1 MSWWRLGARREVS
14 AEQVVAALD
23 QQDDRRARSLVR
35 RLIEQRGL
43 DLAIAKLNYDAW
55 KYQPSSSQFHQAAGS
70 RLKLMAEG
78 DLAISEILNVYHD
91 YAAVTQGRLGLEN
104 SQLLSLAEHFAAP
117 ESINEAA
124 DLVRRVLHEDDEN
137 PQLPHAMLNIANV
150 FADIDA
156 PHSRRLLYDIIGL
169 FPESPEARI
178 AKKTLGK

>member
-1 MSWWRLGARREVS
+1 M
-14 AEQVVAALD
+14 AALVE
-23 QQDDRRARSLVR
+23 QDDRLARALVK
-35 RLIEQRGL
+35 RLIDQDGL
-43 DLAIAKLNYDAW
+43 DLATAKLSYDAW
-55 KYQPSSSQFHQAAGS
+55 KYQPTKSEFHQAAGS
-70 RLKLMAEG
+70 RLRLMAEG
-78 DLAISEILNVYHD
+78 DVAISEILSVYHD

-137 PQLPHAMLNIANV
+137 PQLPHAMLNIAKV